1 MHLTI
6 NKIILLHDSNETV
19 RSVEIIGKR
28 KETEAVADF
37 GGVSCQAGYTLPITA
52 RPLGPPGNQGTEAV
66 FVTNKVFCVI
76 TMKNLQEP
84 GSAEL
89 ILRNSYK

>member
-19 RSVEIIGKR
+19 RNVEIIGKR

-52 RPLGPPGNQGTEAV
+52 WPWGRQGIKGLKQYLSPIKSSV
-66 FVTNKVFCVI
+66 
-76 TMKNLQEP
+76 
-84 GSAEL
+84 
-89 ILRNSYK
+89 